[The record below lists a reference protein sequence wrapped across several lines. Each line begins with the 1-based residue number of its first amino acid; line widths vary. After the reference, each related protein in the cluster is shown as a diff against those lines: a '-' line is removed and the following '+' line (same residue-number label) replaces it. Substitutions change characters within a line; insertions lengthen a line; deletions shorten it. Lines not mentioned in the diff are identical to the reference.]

1 MQMLWQSS
9 NHFWDGIP
17 HKNCL
22 DRHPSEQM
30 VRDFSYRKHV
40 LLLSTM
46 ILWLPWFSIESI
58 HMTVPS
64 WLYVIFVEWD
74 HCFTMCKVLFGKGYP
89 LFWLLI
95 IIVWWFGTFFIFPYI
110 GNNYPNWLVFFR
122 GVETTNQNGHVEVF
136 LVFRQTHMTR
146 VGHCPTTLAV
156 WDTLLAGHLPQEQR
170 GFHMPIFLADGNE

>member
-9 NHFWDGIP
+9 NNFWDGIP

-40 LLLSTM
+40 LLLSRM

-58 HMTVPS
+58 HMRVCARFCLEKATP
-64 WLYVIFVEWD
+64 F
-74 HCFTMCKVLFGKGYP
+74 
-89 LFWLLI
+89 FWLLI